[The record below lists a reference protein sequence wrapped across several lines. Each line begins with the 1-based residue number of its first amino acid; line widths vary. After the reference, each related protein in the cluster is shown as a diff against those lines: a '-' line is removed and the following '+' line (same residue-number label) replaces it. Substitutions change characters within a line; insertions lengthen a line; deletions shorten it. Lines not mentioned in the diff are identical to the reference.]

1 MPRIAPTFHV
11 WGIGTARTMRVYWAL
26 HEFGLDYISHP
37 VRARTADMDDPAF
50 LRVSPGRKIPAF
62 QDRALSL
69 TESGAI
75 TDYLFEQFGAQ
86 ATDPD
91 DAAHIEQWSCF
102 VLMELD
108 ATALY
113 VLRRHEDLPTI
124 YGEAPAAVAS
134 ARAYFGRQAL
144 VIAELLDDEREFI
157 AGGRLSKAD
166 IFLSTCCDWALH
178 CRLELPESLTAYH
191 ARHSRRP
198 AYLAARSANFPSR

>member
-26 HEFGLDYISHP
+26 HELGLDYVSHR
-37 VRARTADMDDPAF
+37 VHARTPDMDDPAF
-50 LRVSPGRKIPAF
+50 LRVSPGRKLPAF
-62 QDRALSL
+62 QAGELSL

-75 TDYLFEQFGAQ
+75 TDYLFALSGAHP
-86 ATDPD
+86 ADRD
-91 DAAHIEQWSCF
+91 DAARIEQWSCF

-113 VLRRHEDLPTI
+113 VLRRHEDLAAI
-124 YGEAPAAVAS
+124 YGEAPEAVAS

-144 VIAELLDDEREFI
+144 VIAELLGDEREFI

-191 ARHSRRP
+191 ARHTRRP